1 MVALPGGI
9 LADGERSGDARPQS
23 SLRDSNDI
31 SRRGPS
37 TEVLGYSRVSLRDTG
52 MPCDPA
58 QTGMQPSTLTLPHT
72 GGSEQERKDK
82 PPEVVSGGWGNGGE
96 MLDGILEG
104 LELHASVVC
113 LPGDAGRW
121 RVGRSMSGG

>member
-1 MVALPGGI
+1 
-9 LADGERSGDARPQS
+9 
-23 SLRDSNDI
+23 
-31 SRRGPS
+31 
-37 TEVLGYSRVSLRDTG
+37 
-52 MPCDPA
+52 MPRDPA

-96 MLDGILEG
+96 MLDGKLEG

-121 RVGRSMSGG
+121 RVGRSMSGSSPFPFAGHLPPYPIRSNVIYQTVLIQK